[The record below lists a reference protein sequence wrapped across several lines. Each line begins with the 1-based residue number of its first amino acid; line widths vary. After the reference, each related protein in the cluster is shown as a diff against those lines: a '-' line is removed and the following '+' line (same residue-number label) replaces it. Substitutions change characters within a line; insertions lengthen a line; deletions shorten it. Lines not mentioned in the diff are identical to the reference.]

1 MGKKKSVVLMVLLT
15 VVIVALCALVAFPA
29 FPVPGT
35 VDKWNP
41 VVLQYDLG
49 ADLGGGYYAYHY
61 PEGVISETE
70 YEENESALKDAMD
83 TAQASGDK
91 DAYEKAKTEY
101 DEYVASYSK
110 FKGLYLSTDGEL
122 GIVDEKGK
130 PTQEYREKFKAAAEE
145 IISRYA
151 KKGYS
156 DYRVAVVDTFSLR
169 VELPKSEIN
178 AGSIMATLSL
188 TGDLTFEKGGEI
200 VDELKSEGVTASDLI
215 KSVSVGTRYKT
226 SFLKIKFTELG
237 EQMIERVKGELSES
251 SQGTDASSATTL
263 DIKIGDETVAQLYK
277 DSIMDNNREARI
289 LAVEEQNKAYVKT
302 FEILFESVLENGG
315 HEIKFQPVA
324 TSDIRTFEPVYGKNV
339 LTLLYIALAIVIVAL
354 LVLPIVFMGRYGVVG
369 LYSTLSY
376 FIVTTICFAFI
387 TGGVFEITLGTV
399 LIFLLGLVLVN
410 ALHAFVYGAIKKE
423 FSLGKTVESSVKGG
437 FKKTLWTI
445 VDIYAVL
452 LLGALAFLVGAAGMH
467 TLALQAL
474 ICVVTGAFCNL
485 LWTRAINFTF
495 LSASK
500 NKFKYFRFVREDD
513 DDDE

>member
-15 VVIVALCALVAFPA
+15 VVIVVLCALVAFPA
-29 FPVPGT
+29 FSVPGT

-70 YEENESALKDAMD
+70 YEENASALKDAMD
-83 TAQASGDK
+83 SAQASEDT
-91 DAYEKAKTEY
+91 DAYNKAKAEY
-101 DEYVASYSK
+101 DEYVESYSQ
-110 FKGLYLSTDGEL
+110 FLGLYLSTDPEL
-122 GIVDEKGK
+122 GIVDEEGN
-130 PTQEYREKFKAAAEE
+130 PTQEYYEE
-145 IISRYA
+145 FQKTANEIRARYA

-156 DYRVAVVDTFSLR
+156 DYRVSVVDAFALR
-169 VELPKSEIN
+169 VELPKSEVN

-188 TGDLTFEKGGEI
+188 TGDMTIEKGGEV
-200 VDELKSEGVTASDLI
+200 VDELKAEGAKASDLI
-215 KSVSVGTRYKT
+215 KSVSIGTRYKT
-226 SFLKIKFTELG
+226 AYLKIKFTDAGKSL
-237 EQMIERVKGELSES
+237 ISRVKGELSES
-251 SQGTDASSATTL
+251 SSASSEEATTL
-263 DIKIGDETVAQLYK
+263 DIKIGDETVAQIYK
-277 DSIMDNNREARI
+277 DSVMDNNREARI
-289 LAVEEQNKAYVKT
+289 LAVDAQNKAYVET

-315 HEIKFQPVA
+315 FDIDFQSVA
-324 TSDIRTFEPVYGKNV
+324 TSDIRTFKPVYGEKV
-339 LTLLYIALAIVIVAL
+339 LTLLYIALAVVIVAL

-387 TGGVFEITLGTV
+387 TKGVFEITLGSM
-399 LIFLLGLVLVN
+399 LIFLLGLVLIN
-410 ALHAFVYGAIKKE
+410 ALHAFVYSAVKKE

-437 FKKTLWTI
+437 YKKTLWTI

-452 LLGALAFLVGAAGMH
+452 VLGALAFLVGAAGMH

-474 ICVVTGAFCNL
+474 ICLITGAFCSL
-485 LWTRAINFTF
+485 LWARAINFIF

>member
-15 VVIVALCALVAFPA
+15 VVIVVLSALVAFPA
-29 FPVPGT
+29 FSVPGT
-35 VDKWNP
+35 VQKWNP

-70 YEENESALKDAMD
+70 YEENLSALKDAMELEEENSNER
-83 TAQASGDK
+83 AKAEAEYEEYK
-91 DAYEKAKTEY
+91 D
-101 DEYVASYSK
+101 SYSQHL
-110 FKGLYLSTDGEL
+110 GLYLSTDPEL
-122 GIVDEKGK
+122 GIVDEEGK
-130 PTQEYREKFKAAAEE
+130 PLKEYREAFNKIACEVQA
-145 IISRYA
+145 RYA
-151 KKGYS
+151 QKGYS
-156 DYRVAVVDTFSLR
+156 DYRVSVVDDFALR

-178 AGSIMATLSL
+178 VGSIMATLSL
-188 TGDLTFEKGGEI
+188 TGDMTIEKGGEV
-200 VDELKSEGVTASDLI
+200 VDELKAEGAKASDLI
-215 KSVSVGTRYKT
+215 KSVSVASRYKT
-226 SFLKIKFTELG
+226 AYLKIKFTDEGKAMLAG
-237 EQMIERVKGELSES
+237 VKGELSES
-251 SQGTDASSATTL
+251 TSAGSQEVTTL

-289 LAVEEQNKAYVKT
+289 LAVDAQNKAYVET

-315 HEIKFQPVA
+315 FDVQFQSIA
-324 TSDIRTFEPVYGKNV
+324 NSDIRTFKPVYGEKV
-339 LTLLYIALAIVIVAL
+339 LTLLYIALAVIIVAL
-354 LVLPIVFMGRYGVVG
+354 LVLPVVFMGRYGVAG

-387 TGGVFEITLGTV
+387 TKGVFEITLGSM
-399 LIFLLGLVLVN
+399 LIFLLGLVLIN
-410 ALHAFVYGAIKKE
+410 ALHAYVYGAVKKE

-437 FKKTLWTI
+437 YKKTLWTI
-445 VDIYAVL
+445 VDIYVVL
-452 LLGALAFLVGAAGMH
+452 LLGSLAFLVGVAGMH

-474 ICVVTGAFCNL
+474 ICVITGAFCSL
-485 LWTRAINFTF
+485 LWARAINFIF

>member
-15 VVIVALCALVAFPA
+15 VVIVVLSALVAFPA

-49 ADLGGGYYAYHY
+49 ADLGGGYYAYLY

-70 YEENESALKDAMD
+70 YNENVSALKDAMD
-83 TAQASGDK
+83 AEEVGTNEYK
-91 DAYEKAKTEY
+91 KAKAEY
-101 DEYVASYSK
+101 DKYEDSYSQYL
-110 FKGLYLSTDGEL
+110 GLYLSTDPEL
-122 GIVDEKGK
+122 GIVDEDKK
-130 PTQEYREKFKAAAEE
+130 PLQEYREEFQKTANE
-145 IISRYA
+145 IIARYA
-151 KKGYS
+151 QKGYA
-156 DYRVAVVDTFSLR
+156 DYRVSVVDGFALR
-169 VELPKSEIN
+169 VELPKSEVN

-188 TGDLTFEKGGEI
+188 TGDMTIEKGGAV
-200 VDELKSEGVTASDLI
+200 VDELNVEGAKASDLI
-215 KSVSVGTRYKT
+215 KSVSVASRYKT
-226 SFLKIKFTELG
+226 AYLKIKFTDAGKAMLS
-237 EQMIERVKGELSES
+237 RVKGELSES
-251 SQGTDASSATTL
+251 SSAGSEEVTTL

-277 DSIMDNNREARI
+277 DSIMDNNREARV
-289 LAVEEQNKAYVKT
+289 LAVDVQNKAYVET

-315 HEIKFQPVA
+315 FDIKFQSLA
-324 TSDIRTFEPVYGKNV
+324 NSDIRTFNPVYGEKV
-339 LTLLYIALAIVIVAL
+339 LTLLYIALAVIIVAL
-354 LVLPIVFMGRYGVVG
+354 LVLPIVFMGRYGVAG
-369 LYSTLSY
+369 LYTTLSY

-387 TGGVFEITLGTV
+387 TKGVFEITLGSM

-410 ALHAFVYGAIKKE
+410 ALHAFVFSAVKKE

-437 FKKTLWTI
+437 YKKTLWTI
-445 VDIYAVL
+445 VDVYAVL
-452 LLGALAFLVGAAGMH
+452 VLGALAFLVGVAGMH

-474 ICVVTGAFCNL
+474 ICLITGAFCSL
-485 LWTRAINFTF
+485 LWSRVINFIF